1 MRPQKYETAKGIFKD
16 TNLDTNNEG
25 KRYLGAV
32 IGKEEFRKEYDIM
45 RVNEWVA
52 ELKLLSKI
60 ASIHKQHIAHSHRL
74 LHKNSTISFKLYP
87 TSALC
92 YNPLKMSFDRS
103 L

>member
-1 MRPQKYETAKGIFKD
+1 MRWYLFRYEIYFPKANKSWLIVRPEKYETKGIFKD
-16 TNLDTNNEG
+16 TNLDITNEG

-60 ASIHKQHIAHSHRL
+60 A
-74 LHKNSTISFKLYP
+74 
-87 TSALC
+87 
-92 YNPLKMSFDRS
+92 
-103 L
+103 